1 MTNLSSE
8 LDSDNSDSE
17 DELDHLDEDLTELLR
32 HDSLAEQR
40 RARLQTEH
48 WQLLTAAKLI
58 APRLGELNAGFH
70 WCSRQVYAQFS
81 GDATA
86 NQLIVPPTA
95 PTSGRSSSRTS
106 GRTRGHSAGPTSLAS
121 GLDTRSLLEGGC
133 GRRAAELLGELELA
147 RADQLL
153 QARHYGQAIRV
164 LAQFE
169 RLGSVEE
176 LSGAGTER
184 ALRAVRC
191 AAFTNLAFVHLLRNE
206 LQQADR
212 YVQLVRRLDQTHV
225 GALVNAACVRLA
237 SERPAE
243 AKSLLQEA
251 LLQDA
256 NCVPALFDLVLCCRR
271 MGRMEEALRL
281 LFRLQTVL
289 GSQDIVLYQIAA
301 V

>member
-1 MTNLSSE
+1 MTQP
-8 LDSDNSDSE
+8 
-17 DELDHLDEDLTELLR
+17 DEPEDLTELLR

-40 RARLQTEH
+40 KARLQTEH
-48 WQLLTAAKLI
+48 WQLLTSAKLI

-70 WCSRQVYAQFS
+70 WCSRQVYVQFS
-81 GDATA
+81 DDTTTA
-86 NQLIVPPTA
+86 AANRFLMPPP
-95 PTSGRSSSRTS
+95 PTSGRSRSSTASQSERMRNSHSGSSQTS
-106 GRTRGHSAGPTSLAS
+106 STASSLVS

-153 QARHYGQAIRV
+153 RARHYGQAIRV

-212 YVQLVRRLDQTHV
+212 YTQLVRRLDQTHV

-237 SERPAE
+237 SDRPAE
-243 AKSLLQEA
+243 AKSLLQDA

-256 NCVPALFDLVLCCRR
+256 NCVPALFDLVLCSRR
-271 MGRMEEALRL
+271 LGRMEEALRL

-289 GSQDIVLYQIAA
+289 GPQDIVLFQIAT